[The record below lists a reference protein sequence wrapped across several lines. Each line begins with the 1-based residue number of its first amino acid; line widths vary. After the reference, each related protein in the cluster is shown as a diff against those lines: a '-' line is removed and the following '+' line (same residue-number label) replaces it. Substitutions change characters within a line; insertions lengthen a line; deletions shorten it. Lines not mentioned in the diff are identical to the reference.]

1 MAKENDAMQARIEA
15 LERQL
20 AQLTGRAPQQ
30 QAIPENE
37 RADYIEHGSERHVA
51 FLGLRKATE
60 AEAAQAEK
68 REAAN
73 EIGLVYEG
81 YVLQDIT
88 AFGVTAE
95 AAMLKAIL
103 MQKVHQLA
111 PMPTPQSDD
120 PLAPNYAPRLW
131 VPSGIPVSGVVGSG

>member
-1 MAKENDAMQARIEA
+1 MAKADDTMRARIEA
-15 LERQL
+15 LEQTI

-51 FLGLRKATE
+51 FLGLREATA
-60 AEAAQAEK
+60 AEVAQAEK
-68 REAAN
+68 KEAAN
-73 EIGLVYEG
+73 EIGLVYKG

-103 MQKVHQLA
+103 MQKVHQLT

-120 PLAPNYAPRLW
+120 PNAPNYAPSLW
-131 VPSGIPVSGVVGSG
+131 VPSGIPVSGTVGG